1 MNTGTAK
8 RALGLVLLYIGVF
21 VALVFIQ
28 FARSPGFLARSGRLS
43 VSATWASSD
52 RKGAPANV
60 RIQYAGLSFELS
72 AARPALIRSADGQ
85 VVKVLPSSVEKIEG
99 GARILLAGGGEIR
112 AVSDSSSAQG
122 FRLSATRPRS
132 DSLALVLPCTLSGS
146 AKLSGVPGKASLDMA
161 GGPFTFS
168 LPPDAFDAGAKSLT
182 LSFDD
187 DSSLAALV
195 LKKVAPPAAPVQT
208 PAATQAAQAAKVLPQ
223 APMDPDAYKAAISA
237 WDSKSWLGLS
247 SGRWDGSALGWK
259 DASGTTVFS
268 EKALVTYLA
277 EAASKGLLSDALVK
291 MRPAAKANPSSLTWF
306 STPFLGD
313 TVARMEVRE
322 GRDLAEVKRLSSL
335 LEAKDPAILDEA
347 DLVRFLLDRAP
358 YSQAQET
365 FRFMTELDPAKLSIS
380 GLVGYLEGYN
390 SSSALM
396 NASDNPFGQAEA
408 AATRLVGAI
417 TKAQEGWFLKT
428 DDDGSSDL
436 VLSLRAGRALAVYG
450 QSSSKDMV
458 LGVGQSLVVS
468 ALVLADQNG
477 VLPAKVLPKTASAS
491 EVSGSLFPEAI
502 YPVVVDNPYYPHERS
517 FYRELGPGV
526 WTWTSSPSISVAAT
540 SASCILTVSYPTGI
554 PHYMA
559 IYGLKPFSNIR
570 LYGIDYSPDAAFES
584 YDVSGY
590 LFRKASNALYLKM
603 KHKQDSEKIELYY

>member
-1 MNTGTAK
+1 
-8 RALGLVLLYIGVF
+8 
-21 VALVFIQ
+21 
-28 FARSPGFLARSGRLS
+28 
-43 VSATWASSD
+43 
-52 RKGAPANV
+52 
-60 RIQYAGLSFELS
+60 
-72 AARPALIRSADGQ
+72 
-85 VVKVLPSSVEKIEG
+85 
-99 GARILLAGGGEIR
+99 
-112 AVSDSSSAQG
+112 
-122 FRLSATRPRS
+122 
-132 DSLALVLPCTLSGS
+132 
-146 AKLSGVPGKASLDMA
+146 
-161 GGPFTFS
+161 
-168 LPPDAFDAGAKSLT
+168 
-182 LSFDD
+182 
-187 DSSLAALV
+187 
-195 LKKVAPPAAPVQT
+195 
-208 PAATQAAQAAKVLPQ
+208 
-223 APMDPDAYKAAISA
+223 MDPEAYKAAISA
-237 WDSKSWLGLS
+237 WDSRAWFGLS
-247 SGRWDGSALGWK
+247 SGRWDGAGLGWK
-259 DASGTTVFS
+259 DGSGTTVFT

-277 EAASKGLLSDALVK
+277 EAASKGLLSDALAK
-291 MRPAAKANPSSLTWF
+291 MRPAAKAGAAALSWY

-335 LEAKDPAILDEA
+335 LEAKDTAILEEA

-365 FRFMTELDPAKLSIS
+365 FRFVTELDPAKLSMS

-390 SSSALM
+390 AASSLM
-396 NASDNPFGQAEA
+396 NASENPFGQAEA

-428 DDDGSSDL
+428 ADDGSSDL
-436 VLSLRAGRALAVYG
+436 ALSIRAGRALVDYG

-468 ALVLADQNG
+468 ALALADQNG
-477 VLPAKVLPKTASAS
+477 VLPSKVLPRSASAS
-491 EVSGSLFPEAI
+491 ETSGSLFPEAI
-502 YPVVVDNPYYPHERS
+502 YPVVMDNPYYPHERS

-526 WTWTSSPSISVAAT
+526 WTWTSSPSIAVAAT
-540 SASCILTVSYPTGI
+540 SASCIFTVSYPVGI

>member
-21 VALVFIQ
+21 VAIVFIQ

-72 AARPALIRSADGQ
+72 AARPALVRSADGQ
-85 VVKVLPSSVEKIEG
+85 VLKVLPSAVEKIDG

-112 AVSDSSSAQG
+112 AVSDATSAQG

-132 DSLALVLPCTLSGS
+132 DSVALVLPCTLSGS
-146 AKLSGVPGKASLDMA
+146 AKLSGSSGKASLDMA

-168 LPPDAFDAGAKSLT
+168 LPPTALDAGAKSLT
-182 LSFDD
+182 LSFSDD
-187 DSSLAALV
+187 ASVAALV
-195 LKKVAPPAAPVQT
+195 LKKAAAPAAPTQT
-208 PAATQAAQAAKVLPQ
+208 PAAAQAAKVLPQ
-223 APMDPDAYKAAISA
+223 APMDPEAYKAAISA
-237 WDSKSWLGLS
+237 WDSRVWLGLS
-247 SGRWDGSALGWK
+247 SGRWDGAGLGWK
-259 DASGTTVFS
+259 DVSGATVFS

-277 EAASKGLLSDALVK
+277 EAASKGLLPDALVK
-291 MRPAAKANPSSLTWF
+291 MRPAAKAGSSSLSWF

-322 GRDLAEVKRLSSL
+322 GRDLAEVKRLYSL
-335 LEAKDPAILDEA
+335 LEAKDPAILDDA
-347 DLVRFLLDRAP
+347 DLVPFLLDRAP

-365 FRFMTELDPAKLSIS
+365 FRFVTELDPAKLPVS

-390 SSSALM
+390 AAASLM

-428 DDDGSSDL
+428 ADDGSSDL
-436 VLSLRAGRALAVYG
+436 SLSIRAGRALADYG

-458 LGVGQSLVVS
+458 LGVGQSLVTS
-468 ALVLADQNG
+468 ALALADQNG
-477 VLPAKVLPKTASAS
+477 VLPSKVLPRSASAS
-491 EVSGSLFPEAI
+491 ETSGSLFPETI

-526 WTWTSSPSISVAAT
+526 WTWTSSPSIAVAAT
-540 SASCILTVSYPTGI
+540 SASCIFTVSYPTGI

>member
-1 MNTGTAK
+1 MNTGTVK
-8 RALGLVLLYIGVF
+8 RAFGLVLLYIGVF
-21 VALVFIQ
+21 VAIVFIQ

-43 VSATWASSD
+43 VSATWTSSD

-72 AARPALIRSADGQ
+72 PAHPALVRSADGQ
-85 VVKVLPSSVEKIEG
+85 VLKVLPKAIEKIDG
-99 GARILLAGGGEIR
+99 GARIVLAGGGELR
-112 AVSDSSSAQG
+112 VVSDSSSAQG
-122 FRLSATRPRS
+122 FRLSATKPRS
-132 DSLALVLPCTLSGS
+132 DSVALVLPCTLSGS
-146 AKLSGVPGKASLDMA
+146 AKLSGLPGKASLDMA

-168 LPPDAFDAGAKSLT
+168 LPPSALDADGKSLT
-182 LSFDD
+182 LSFTDD
-187 DSSLAALV
+187 AAVAALV
-195 LKKVAPPAAPVQT
+195 LKKAVAPAAPVQT
-208 PAATQAAQAAKVLPQ
+208 PAAAQSTKVLPQ
-223 APMDPDAYKAAISA
+223 APMDPEAYKAAVST
-237 WDSKSWLGLS
+237 WDSRVWLGLS
-247 SGRWDGSALGWK
+247 SGRWDGAGLGWK
-259 DASGTTVFS
+259 DATGTTAFS
-268 EKALVTYLA
+268 EKALVAYLA
-277 EAASKGLLSDALVK
+277 EAAAKGLLPEALVK
-291 MRPAAKANPSSLTWF
+291 MRPAAKANTSSLSWF

-313 TVARMEVRE
+313 TVARMEIRE
-322 GRDLAEVKRLSSL
+322 GSDLAEVKRLSVL
-335 LEAKDPAILDEA
+335 LEARDSAILDEA

-358 YSQAQET
+358 YAQAQET
-365 FRFMTELDPAKLSIS
+365 FRFVAELDPAKLSLS
-380 GLVGYLEGYN
+380 GLVGYLEGFN
-390 SSSALM
+390 VAAALM
-396 NASDNPFGQAEA
+396 NASENPFGQAEA

-428 DDDGSSDL
+428 ADDGSSDL
-436 VLSLRAGRALAVYG
+436 ALSIRAGRALADYG
-450 QSSSKDMV
+450 RSSSKDMV

-468 ALVLADQNG
+468 ALALADPNG
-477 VLPAKVLPKTASAS
+477 VLPARVLPRSASAS
-491 EVSGSLFPEAI
+491 DVSGTLFPEAI

-526 WTWTSSPSISVAAT
+526 WTWTSSPSIAVAAS
-540 SASCILTVSYPTGI
+540 SASCVFTVSYPTGI

>member
-1 MNTGTAK
+1 MNTGTLK

-21 VALVFIQ
+21 IAVVFIQ

-43 VSATWASSD
+43 VSATWAASA
-52 RKGAPANV
+52 RKGPPASV
-60 RIQYAGLSFELS
+60 KIQYAGLSFELS
-72 AARPALIRSADGQ
+72 AATPALVRSADGR
-85 VVKVLPSSVEKIEG
+85 VSKILPASVDKIDG

-122 FRLSATRPRS
+122 FRLSATKPRS
-132 DSLALVLPCTLSGS
+132 DSVALVLPCVLSGG
-146 AKLSGVPGKASLDMA
+146 AKLSGDPGKASLDMA

-168 LPPDAFDAGAKSLT
+168 LPPTAFDAGGKSLT
-182 LSFDD
+182 LSFTND
-187 DSSLAALV
+187 AAAVALV
-195 LKKVAPPAAPVQT
+195 LKKAAPPAVPTQT
-208 PAATQAAQAAKVLPQ
+208 PAATQAAKVLPQ
-223 APMDPDAYKAAISA
+223 APMDPEAYKAAIST
-237 WDSKSWLGLS
+237 WDSKTWFGLS
-247 SGRWDGSALGWK
+247 SGRWDGAGLGWK
-259 DASGTTVFS
+259 DATGTTVFS
-268 EKALVTYLA
+268 EKALVAYLA
-277 EAASKGLLSDALVK
+277 EAASKGLLPDALAK
-291 MRPAAKANPSSLTWF
+291 MRPAAKANASSLSWF

-313 TVARMEVRE
+313 TIARMEVRE
-322 GRDLAEVKRLSSL
+322 GRDLAEVKRLSAL
-335 LEAKDPAILDEA
+335 LEAKDPSILDEA

-365 FRFMTELDPAKLSIS
+365 FRFMTELDPAKLSMS
-380 GLVGYLEGYN
+380 GLVGYLEGFN
-390 SSSALM
+390 AAAALM

-428 DDDGSSDL
+428 ADDGSSN
-436 VLSLRAGRALAVYG
+436 LSLSIRAGRALADYG
-450 QSSSKDMV
+450 KSSSKDMV
-458 LGVGQSLVVS
+458 LGVGQSLVTS
-468 ALVLADQNG
+468 GLALADPNG
-477 VLPAKVLPKTASAS
+477 VLPSKVLPKTASAS
-491 EVSGSLFPEAI
+491 DVSGSLSPEAI
-502 YPVVVDNPYYPHERS
+502 YPIVVDNPYYPHERS

-526 WTWTSSPSISVAAT
+526 WTWTSSPSIAVAAS
-540 SASCILTVSYPTGI
+540 SASCIFTVNYPTGI

-603 KHKQDSEKIELYY
+603 KHKQDGEKIELYY